1 MDNKA
6 KPIDSNA
13 EAGPSG
19 TGPGEDK
26 RAAQVPDHGLCTL
39 TAVPPYIASC
49 SAPQAAIDLKP
60 AEFTFTG
67 A

>member
-49 SAPQAAIDLKP
+49 SGVSP
-60 AEFTFTG
+60 G
-67 A
+67 RH